1 MVCSAEFPLI
11 RFSTQ
16 IQVVLICAIAAWLT
30 ACGGGGGGAAAPAA
44 VNPPVPSVAPTADA
58 GSDRKVPSGAG
69 VTLDG
74 SDSSDSDGNIVSF
87 DWNQTAGPVVTTAMS
102 GLGQAAFTAP
112 NVAASTDLVFE
123 LTVTDDDDLRASD
136 PVTITVVPE
145 GFSIT
150 GTVSVA
156 SSTAVDSDVNDP
168 DAEFQANDTPATAQS
183 ISNPVTLSGYV
194 NQPGFGE
201 PGRSQTSGD
210 ISDFYRVVL
219 VAGETITLFVAEPSI
234 GDVDLFLWDASGT
247 NILNLS
253 ESPGSVESLTVPSTG
268 EFLVEAFAF
277 PIPPNSRGASNYILV
292 IGQAQPLASAGG
304 FRLSDDFIPSDVILR
319 YRDGSMAPAA
329 QAEQTH
335 VESTH
340 GLSGRV
346 GARHRAMLMRFGQRR
361 RSNLTSQSGSAVT
374 EIDRLAA
381 LPSDDYRRKHE
392 TLLAI
397 KALNREPSVAYAE
410 PNYLRQPLF
419 EPSDQFYDIQK
430 WHYEMINLPAA
441 WDTAIDAGLPPFGSS
456 SVTVAVIDTGVLVTH
471 PDLQSQLAPQ
481 GYDFISD
488 PGNSLDGDGIDP
500 NPDDPG
506 DGGSFSR
513 SSFHGSHV
521 TGTVAAATDNTIGVA
536 GVAGGVLILPLRVCG
551 FFGCSSFDIIRAVNY
566 ASGAPI
572 DDPPNP
578 PIPAIP
584 PVDVINLSLGGGAFS
599 QFEQD
604 AFDAA
609 RLAGVTVVA
618 AAGNESTT
626 APSYPA
632 AYQNVVSVSAV
643 GIDKSLASYSNTGST
658 IDVAAPGGDSGPDIN
673 GDGFPD
679 LVLSTG
685 ADDSSGLIRFVYPFF
700 AGTSMASPHVAGVI
714 ALMKSVNAALTP
726 AQIDQML
733 ANGELTDDIGPANFF
748 GHGLINAQKAVAAAL
763 NAGGTPPPDNPTLDV
778 TPAALNFG
786 TAIISVE
793 ISARN
798 VRSGFLQVTGFSTSE
813 TWLSVSESSVD
824 AEGLGTYTVTVD
836 RSGLIDG
843 IYTATITFQSS
854 VNDVQIPVIM
864 QVSSIP
870 LGSDAGFV
878 YVLLLDKQTG
888 NLAGRCDND
897 LLAGQCSVGV
907 VDGQYAF
914 TFVDVPPGDYEM
926 IAGTDADND
935 LFICDAGEACGAY
948 LTLDQPSDITVV
960 DADLSGI
967 DFPVGPSVGI
977 GTLAEDPGAS
987 PNVPT
992 GHRRSPTAVPN
1003 PQLINPASVR
1013 NR

>member
-1 MVCSAEFPLI
+1 MG
-11 RFSTQ
+11 
-16 IQVVLICAIAAWLT
+16 
-30 ACGGGGGGAAAPAA
+30 GGGGGGAVAALA
-44 VNPPVPSVAPTADA
+44 NPPPDDTPPALIGPAADA
-58 GSDRKVPSGAG
+58 GADRTVPSGG
-69 VTLDG
+69 EVILDG

-87 DWNQTAGPVVTTAMS
+87 DWNQTAGPIVATAIS
-102 GLGQAAFTAP
+102 GTGQAAFTAP
-112 NVAASTDLVFE
+112 TVAVSTDLVFE
-123 LTVTDDDDLRASD
+123 LTVTDDDGLSASD
-136 PVTITVVPE
+136 SVTITVVPE

-150 GTVSVA
+150 GTISVA

-194 NQPGFGE
+194 NQPGFGDA
-201 PGRSQTSGD
+201 GRSQTSGD

-253 ESPGSVESLTVPSTG
+253 ESPGPIESLTVPSTG

-292 IGQAQPLASAGG
+292 IGQAQPTASAGG

-319 YRDGSMAPAA
+319 YRDGSMAPAG
-329 QAEQTH
+329 QAERTR

-340 GLSGRV
+340 GLSRRA

-361 RSNLTSQSGSAVT
+361 RLNLPSQDAAAT
-374 EIDRLAA
+374 KEIDRRAA
-381 LPSDDYRRKHE
+381 LPSDEDRRKHE

-441 WDTAIDAGLPPFGSS
+441 WDLTINEGVPFGFP
-456 SVTVAVIDTGVLVTH
+456 SVTVAVIDTGVLITH

-513 SSFHGSHV
+513 SSFHGTHV
-521 TGTVAAATDNTIGVA
+521 AGTVAAATDNTIGVA
-536 GVAGGVLILPLRVCG
+536 GVAGGVRILPLRVCG

-566 ASGAPI
+566 AAGVPI

-599 QFEQD
+599 LLEQE
-604 AFDAA
+604 AFIEA
-609 RLAGVTVVA
+609 RDAGVVVVA
-618 AAGNESTT
+618 AAGNESTS

-632 AYQNVVSVSAV
+632 AYDGVISVSAV
-643 GIDKSLASYSNTGST
+643 GIDKNLASYSNTGST

-714 ALMKSVNAALTP
+714 ALMKSVNFDLIP
-726 AQIDQML
+726 EDIDLML
-733 ANGELTDDIGPANFF
+733 AAGDLTDDIGDPLRDDSF
-748 GHGLINAQKAVAAAL
+748 GYGLINAQKEVAAAL
-763 NAGGTPPPDNPTLDV
+763 NAGGAPPPDNPTLDI
-778 TPAALNFG
+778 TPGALNFG
-786 TAIISVE
+786 TAITSIE
-793 ISARN
+793 ITARN
-798 VRSGFLQVTGFSTSE
+798 VRTGFLELTGVTVPVP
-813 TWLSVSESSVD
+813 WLTVD
-824 AEGLGTYTVTVD
+824 AVPGPIGLDGATYTVTVD
-836 RSGLIDG
+836 RDATGPVDG
-843 IYTATITFQSS
+843 IYSTEITFQSN
-854 VNDVQIPVIM
+854 VNDVRVPVIM

-878 YVLLLDKQTG
+878 YVLLVDKQTG

-897 LLAGQCSVGV
+897 LLAGQCGIGV
-907 VDGQYAF
+907 INGQYAF

-960 DADLSGI
+960 DANLSGI
-967 DFPVGPSVGI
+967 DFPVGHSVGI
-977 GTLAEDPGAS
+977 GTLAEDSEAS
-987 PNVPT
+987 PNTPA
-992 GHRRSPTAVPN
+992 GYRRSPLAGSN
-1003 PQLINPASVR
+1003 AKSVAR
-1013 NR
+1013 